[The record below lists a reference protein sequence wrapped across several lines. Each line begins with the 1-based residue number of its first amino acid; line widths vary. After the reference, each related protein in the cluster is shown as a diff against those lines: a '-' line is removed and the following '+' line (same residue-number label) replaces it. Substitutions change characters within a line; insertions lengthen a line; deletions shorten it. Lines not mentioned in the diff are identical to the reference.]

1 MEQIMDIKEFQKKL
15 IETINEKTENAVI
28 EAKEVIGNNGVK
40 RHGLVMK
47 GTTQY
52 TILLF
57 I

>member
-1 MEQIMDIKEFQKKL
+1 MGQIMDIKEFQKKL

-28 EAKEVIGNNGVK
+28 EAKDVLGNNGVK

-52 TILLF
+52 THPVL
-57 I
+57 